1 MYIVAR
7 NQAQMAYCPVSD
19 VPVDFS
25 REMVLIAILGRV
37 TSDQYAIRID
47 RVWREG
53 SVVKVDVRVYRPP
66 PSTQS
71 AIRLAC
77 PYHVVV
83 VPRSN
88 LNIEGFAPEPSR
100 LKPGASPL
108 FSPL

>member
-1 MYIVAR
+1 MQIVAR
-7 NQAQMAYCPVSD
+7 SQAQMVYCPISD

-25 REMVLIAILGRV
+25 REMVLVAILGRV
-37 TSDQYAIRID
+37 TSDEYAIRIQ

-53 SVVKVDVRVYRPP
+53 SVIKVDVRVYRPT
-66 PSTQS
+66 PSTKPEIQ
-71 AIRLAC
+71 LAC

-88 LNIEGFAPEPSR
+88 LNVEGFAPEPSR